1 MMILTWLIITV
12 WKNVLIQIV
21 MMKKNVLNRKNVK
34 RKIVLNKIV
43 RIKKRMIKDLKII
56 KIHFMYISIRNN
68 YFRNLIVE
76 EDNISAI

>member
-21 MMKKNVLNRKNVK
+21 MMKKNVLNRKNAK